1 MLELIK
7 GKLKID
13 GNEEDAVIQLLIDG
27 AKEALLGSGVP
38 ESKKALYKIAV
49 ITHVLLNYE
58 NQDKSLNVPAL
69 KQSLETTI
77 LQLRDYNN
85 GDNHESK

>member
-13 GNEEDAVIQLLIDG
+13 GNEEDIIIQLLIDG

-38 ESKKALYKIAV
+38 ESEKALYKIAV

-58 NQDKSLNVPAL
+58 NQDKSLNVPGL

-85 GDNHESK
+85 GGNHESK

>member
-1 MLELIK
+1 MFLKVKRHSTNSSNYTCLIK
-7 GKLKID
+7 
-13 GNEEDAVIQLLIDG
+13 
-27 AKEALLGSGVP
+27 
-38 ESKKALYKIAV
+38 
-49 ITHVLLNYE
+49 NYE

>member
-1 MLELIK
+1 MLELLK
-7 GKLKID
+7 RKLKID
-13 GNEEDAVIQLLIDG
+13 GDEEDIDIQLLIDG
-27 AKEALLGSGVP
+27 AKESLLESGVP
-38 ESKKALYKIAV
+38 ESEKTLYKIAV

>member
-1 MLELIK
+1 MGMKRILI
-7 GKLKID
+7 
-13 GNEEDAVIQLLIDG
+13 IQLLIDG
-27 AKEALLGSGVP
+27 AKEALLGCGVP
-38 ESKKALYKIAV
+38 ESEKALYKIAI

>member
-1 MLELIK
+1 E
-7 GKLKID
+7 
-13 GNEEDAVIQLLIDG
+13 
-27 AKEALLGSGVP
+27 
-38 ESKKALYKIAV
+38 KALYKIAV

-77 LQLRDYNN
+77 LQLRDYNS
-85 GDNHESK
+85 GDNQ

>member
-1 MLELIK
+1 MLELLK
-7 GKLKID
+7 RKMKID
-13 GNEEDAVIQLLIDG
+13 GDEEDTDIQLLIDG
-27 AKEALLGSGVP
+27 AKESLLQSGVL
-38 ESKKALYKIAV
+38 ESEKALYKIAV

-69 KQSLETTI
+69 KHSLETTI
-77 LQLRDYNN
+77 LQLRDYNY

>member
-13 GNEEDAVIQLLIDG
+13 GNEEDTEIQLLIDG
-27 AKEALLGSGVP
+27 AKESLLISGVS
-38 ESKKALYKIAV
+38 ESEKALYKIAV

-58 NQDKSLNVPAL
+58 NQDKSLNIPAL
-69 KQSLETTI
+69 EQSLRTTI
-77 LQLRDYNN
+77 LQLRDYNS
-85 GDNHESK
+85 GDGHESK

>member
-1 MLELIK
+1 
-7 GKLKID
+7 
-13 GNEEDAVIQLLIDG
+13 
-27 AKEALLGSGVP
+27 
-38 ESKKALYKIAV
+38 
-49 ITHVLLNYE
+49 
-58 NQDKSLNVPAL
+58 NVPAL

>member
-13 GNEEDAVIQLLIDG
+13 GNEEDAEIQLLIDG
-27 AKEALLGSGVP
+27 AKESLLGAGVP
-38 ESKKALYKIAV
+38 ESEKALYKIAV
-49 ITHVLLNYE
+49 ITHALLNYE